1 MNTPNLPAWTVV
13 GLYSDYRDHN
23 QVLGATFVAHGY
35 GRSALEGKWD
45 ALNRLVASEPNHFTD
60 PEDFD
65 ADYDPRAGLIV
76 LAVFPGALQ
85 DHNVTGAV
93 ADKFIQVL
101 DAAHGVTLFKP
112 HTTPQIEE
120 SLAAAF
126 ADAEADFLSQY
137 EATTCPY
144 CGEETALIT
153 PAGRVV
159 CSCWTN
165 PAQEI
170 VDDLQSGADAPQWE
184 FYHEDNLPGDWP
196 EELGVHLRRQEA
208 DGVEV
213 RVTPYPDSLSIEFL
227 DPEGTPYEGEMLV
240 TAAQDGR
247 IAIHFQSA
255 DARISI
261 STDKET
267 TDEC

>member
-13 GLYSDYRDHN
+13 GLYSDYRDHD

-45 ALNRLVASEPNHFTD
+45 ALNRLVASEPNHLTD

-76 LAVFPGALQ
+76 LAVFVGELQ
-85 DHNVTGAV
+85 DHNVTGEI

-101 DAAHGVTLFKP
+101 DAARGVTLFKP

-126 ADAEADFLSQY
+126 ADAEADFLAGY

-170 VDDLQSGADAPQWE
+170 VDDLQQDADASLWE

-196 EELGVHLRRQEA
+196 EELGVHLRRQEV

-213 RVTPYPDSLSIEFL
+213 RVIPYPDSLSIEFL
-227 DPEGTPYEGEMLV
+227 DPEGTPYEAEMLV
-240 TAAQDGR
+240 TAAPEGR
-247 IAIHFQSA
+247 VQIQIQSA

-261 STDKET
+261 TEGDHR
-267 TDEC
+267 

>member
-13 GLYSDYRDHN
+13 GLYSDYRDYDK
-23 QVLGATFVAHGY
+23 VLAATFVAHGY

-45 ALNRLVASEPNHFTD
+45 ALNRLVASQPNHLTN

-65 ADYDPRAGLIV
+65 ADYDPREELIV

-120 SLAAAF
+120 NLAAAF
-126 ADAEADFLSQY
+126 ADAEADFLAQY

-153 PAGRVV
+153 PTGRVV

-170 VDDLQSGADAPQWE
+170 VDDLQQDADVPQWE
-184 FYHEDNLPGDWP
+184 FFHEENLPGDWP
-196 EELGVHLRRQEA
+196 EELGVHLGKGA

-213 RVTPYPDSLSIEFL
+213 RVISYPDSLSIEFL
-227 DPEGTPYEGEMLV
+227 DPEGTPYEAEVLV
-240 TAAQDGR
+240 AAARDGR
-247 IAIHFQSA
+247 IAIQIQSA
-255 DARISI
+255 DERISI
-261 STDKET
+261 TEGDHR
-267 TDEC
+267 